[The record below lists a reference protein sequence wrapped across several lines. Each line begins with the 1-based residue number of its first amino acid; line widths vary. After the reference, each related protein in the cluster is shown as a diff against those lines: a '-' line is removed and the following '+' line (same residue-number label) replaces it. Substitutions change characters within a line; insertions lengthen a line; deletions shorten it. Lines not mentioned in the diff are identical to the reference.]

1 MRKAVG
7 RIRFLRSAKIG
18 TAGTL
23 ATNWPQII
31 LSALELSMMKFFR
44 SLVLLSLCCDYS

>member
-31 LSALELSMMKFFR
+31 LSALVPMIKLLR
-44 SLVLLSLCCDYS
+44 SFVRLSLCCDYS